1 MWGRVEETVATNL
14 TQILKLEVPLVVLL
28 GERSLR
34 ISEVLSL
41 VPGSI
46 IELTKP
52 ANAELDLLVNNK
64 PIAKGAAVKVGENFG
79 VRIHALGNLKDRIR
93 ALGDK
98 ARTAPGETV
107 SPSTAAEMSPEQLA
121 EALLSGQV

>member
-1 MWGRVEETVATNL
+1 MATNL

-28 GERSLR
+28 GERTLR
-34 ISEVLSL
+34 ISEVLTL

-46 IELTKP
+46 IELTKS

-79 VRIHALGNLKDRIR
+79 VRIHAIGNLKDRIQ
-93 ALGDK
+93 ALGKK
-98 ARTAPGETV
+98 AAESAAETATPAT
-107 SPSTAAEMSPEQLA
+107 TAEMSPEQLA